1 LAFITKDGL
10 GIVVISWLTFFTFLI
25 LSLLFKQ
32 PILIV
37 MTILTGIF
45 SVFNLSFFRDP
56 ERQISDDPNVIVSP
70 ADGKVITITKVKDE
84 VFFKTEVNRISI
96 FLSVFN
102 VHVNRSPISGT
113 VEHFSY
119 KPGAFLAAFKE
130 DASLENEQTV
140 IGIVDDKNRK
150 VMFTQ
155 IAGAIARRIICH
167 LREGFKTKKGERMG
181 MIRYGSRVDIYFLD
195 KEVDIKIKLNDKVKA
210 GESIL
215 GVFK

>member
-1 LAFITKDGL
+1 LSLITKDGL
-10 GIVVISWLTFFTFLI
+10 GIVAISWLTFLAFLI
-25 LSLLFKQ
+25 LFLIFNQ
-32 PILIV
+32 PILMV
-37 MTILTGIF
+37 MAILTAIF
-45 SVFNLSFFRDP
+45 SVFNLGFFRDP
-56 ERQISDDPNVIVSP
+56 ERQIPNDPNAIVSP
-70 ADGKVITITKVKDE
+70 ADGKVITITKVKEED
-84 VFFKTEVNRISI
+84 FFKTEVSRISI

-140 IGIVDDKNRK
+140 IGIVNDKKRK

-155 IAGAIARRIICH
+155 IAGAVARRIICR

-195 KEVDIKIKLNDKVKA
+195 KEVDIKVKLNDKVKA

>member
-1 LAFITKDGL
+1 LNFITKDGL
-10 GIVVISWLTFFTFLI
+10 GIVVISWLTFFAFFILFLI
-25 LSLLFKQ
+25 FNQ
-32 PILIV
+32 PILLV
-37 MTILTGIF
+37 MTILTAIF
-45 SVFNLSFFRDP
+45 SVFNLGFFRDP
-56 ERQISDDPNVIVSP
+56 ERQISEDPNVIVSP
-70 ADGKVITITKVKDE
+70 ADGKVITITKVKEEDFFRAE
-84 VFFKTEVNRISI
+84 VSRISI

-102 VHVNRSPISGT
+102 VHVNRSPISGN

-119 KPGAFLAAFKE
+119 KTGAFLAAFKE
-130 DASLENEQTV
+130 NASLENEQTV

-155 IAGAIARRIICH
+155 IAGAVARRIICH

-195 KEVDIKIKLNDKVKA
+195 KEVDIKVKLNQKVKA